1 MKLGIMKMN
10 GSGNDFV
17 IIDNTRR
24 DVALDADQIARLCD
38 RRVGVGADGLI
49 LVEPEEGFDF
59 FMRFH
64 NSDGSP
70 AEMCGNGACCAAH
83 FAAGLGRGEK
93 GPRGTTVRFLTG
105 SGQAHARVEGNRV
118 TIELMDADN
127 MRRSVPVQV
136 APPDSEVH
144 FMTVGTRHALVP
156 VPDAGKM
163 SGDDVVRWGRSL
175 RNDPAFAPQGANVNF
190 MSIGRDGRIVL
201 RTYEKGVEAETLAC
215 GTGSIA
221 AAVWYAHEGILRSP
235 VRILQHSGDELRTA
249 FELTRNGATNVVLDA
264 PVAVNFV
271 GITEI

>member
-1 MKLGIMKMN
+1 LKLGFMKMN

-24 DVALDADQIARLCD
+24 EVVLDAAQIARLCD
-38 RRVGVGADGLI
+38 RRLGIGADGFI
-49 LVEPEEGFDF
+49 MIEPEDGFDF

-83 FAAGLGRGEK
+83 FAAAIGRGEA
-93 GPRGTTVRFLTG
+93 GADGTMVRFLTG
-105 SGQAHARVEGNRV
+105 SGAAHARVKENRV
-118 TIELMDADN
+118 TIELMDAEG
-127 MRRSVPVQV
+127 MRQSVPVQV
-136 APPDSEVH
+136 APPECDVH

-156 VPDAGKM
+156 VPDAGAM
-163 SGDDVVRWGRSL
+163 SSADVVRWGRAL

-190 MSIGRDGRIVL
+190 MSVGRDGRIVL
-201 RTYEKGVEAETLAC
+201 RTYEKGVEDETLAC

-221 AAVWYAHEGILRSP
+221 AAVWYGHLGLMRSP
-235 VRILQHSGDELRTA
+235 VRILQRSGDELRA
-249 FELTRNGATNVVLDA
+249 SFELTRHGACNVILDA

-271 GITEI
+271 GIADV

>member
-1 MKLGIMKMN
+1 MKLGFMKMN

-24 DVALDADQIARLCD
+24 EVALDAAQIARLCD
-38 RRVGVGADGLI
+38 RRLGIGADGLI
-49 LVEPEEGFDF
+49 LIEPEEGFDF

-83 FAAGLGRGEK
+83 FAQAIGRGEA
-93 GPRGTTVRFLTG
+93 GPDGTMVRFLTG
-105 SGQAHARVEGNRV
+105 SGAALARVKDNRV
-118 TIELMDADN
+118 TIELMDAES
-127 MRRSVPVQV
+127 MRQSVPVQV
-136 APPDSEVH
+136 APPECEVH

-156 VPDAGKM
+156 VPDAGAM
-163 SGDDVVRWGRSL
+163 SSAEVVRWGRAL

-190 MSIGRDGRIVL
+190 MSLGRDGRIVL
-201 RTYEKGVEAETLAC
+201 RTYEKGVEDETLAC

-221 AAVWYAHEGILRSP
+221 AAVWYAQLGLMRSP
-235 VRILQHSGDELRTA
+235 VRILQRSGDELRA
-249 FELTRNGATNVVLDA
+249 SFELTRHGACNVILDA

-271 GITEI
+271 GIADV